1 MFNQKS
7 KSTISSDAPVPQ
19 GGASIIAAGTTLRGD
34 INSTGDIRID
44 GTLNGN
50 INCTAKVVIG
60 ANGVV
65 QGDISGQQADIMGK
79 IDGTIKVKE
88 LLQLKGGSNV
98 NGNIHAGKLQIETSA
113 NFNGQ
118 CHMTTITPAN
128 SPSISNTTSNNTTSK
143 PLVSASLPE
152 VKTDKTVS
160 TEPLFTL
167 K

>member
-7 KSTISSDAPVPQ
+7 KSDISSEPTVPQ
-19 GGASIIAAGTTLRGD
+19 GGASIIASGTTLKGD
-34 INSTGDIRID
+34 INSSGDIRID
-44 GTLNGN
+44 GTLQGN

-65 QGDISGQQADIMGK
+65 EGDITGQQADIMGR
-79 IDGTIKVKE
+79 INGTIKVKE

-98 NGNIHAGKLQIETSA
+98 NGNIHASKLQIETSA

-118 CHMTTITPAN
+118 CHMTTAAPAK
-128 SPSISNTTSNNTTSK
+128 SSSNGSTDIK
-143 PLVSASLPE
+143 PPV
-152 VKTDKTVS
+152 
-160 TEPLFTL
+160 TESLFTL